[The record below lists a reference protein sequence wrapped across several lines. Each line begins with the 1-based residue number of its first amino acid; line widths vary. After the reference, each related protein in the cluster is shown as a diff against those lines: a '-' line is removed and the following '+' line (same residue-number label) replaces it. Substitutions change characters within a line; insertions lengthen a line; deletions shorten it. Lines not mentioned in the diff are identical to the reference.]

1 MFATIML
8 VLLTSLVLK
17 IVKSILVE
25 ATWRTQLE
33 IFAQDQNALDLQ
45 TRRIQSKI
53 QRIALPAA

>member
-1 MFATIML
+1 MFVTIML

-25 ATWRTQLE
+25 ATWRTQQE